1 MVIDMSKSDRTA
13 AIVDGV
19 LRLTVTS
26 GAIAAG
32 LLIPNLLIG
41 LEKPLDIFWK
51 QLDKRERE
59 RELRRVVSY
68 MKSRDLIH
76 GDYEHGL
83 VITEQGRE
91 RLKKIDFD
99 NIKIESAATWDKKWR
114 LVFYDIPESYK
125 EYRQALA
132 RKLRNLGFYQ
142 LQKSAWV
149 HPLPCR
155 DVIKKICTHYE
166 IEKYVSY
173 VEIIYID
180 NQENLK
186 KRFNNIF

>member
-1 MVIDMSKSDRTA
+1 MSKSDRTA
-13 AIVDGV
+13 ATVDGV

-155 DVIKKICTHYE
+155 DVIEKICTHYE

>member
-1 MVIDMSKSDRTA
+1 MDKSDRTA

-26 GAIAAG
+26 SAIAAG
-32 LLIPNLLIG
+32 LLIPNLLVA
-41 LEKPLDIFWK
+41 LDKPLAVFWK

-68 MKSRDLIH
+68 MKSRDLIR

-83 VITEQGRE
+83 VITRQGRE

-99 NIKIESAATWDKKWR
+99 NIKIEPVTNWDKKWR
-114 LVFYDIPESYK
+114 LVFYDIPESHK
-125 EYRQALA
+125 DYRQALT
-132 RKLRNLGFYQ
+132 RKLRSLEFYQ

-155 DVIKKICTHYE
+155 DIIEKICTHYK

-173 VEIIYID
+173 VEITYID